1 MNWYMALEIVLTEWA
16 LQSYLELRHKQAFTD
31 TEYWSTLRPDVE
43 RLRSFPDDA
52 KFSVDKFWGPATL
65 PSGAVV
71 PDGFKMKWHNLGS
84 GRVQLRL
91 CVAILGNVAYLCQA
105 FVKSNDS
112 QDKREAAKL
121 DMRIFHIRAGRFDFR
136 GKL

>member
-1 MNWYMALEIVLTEWA
+1 MALEIVLTEWA
-16 LQSYLELRHKQAFTD
+16 LQSY
-31 TEYWSTLRPDVE
+31 
-43 RLRSFPDDA
+43 
-52 KFSVDKFWGPATL
+52 
-65 PSGAVV
+65 
-71 PDGFKMKWHNLGS
+71 
-84 GRVQLRL
+84 LRL

-121 DMRIFHIRAGRFDFR
+121 DMRISHIRAGRFDFR